1 MKLFLS
7 PYYYLLQRCFLAKI
21 VKHTTA
27 LFLDSVSISTNTMK
41 YLNPNDIESIN
52 SIKKDTVITAAIQD
66 RYISVLKS

>member
-27 LFLDSVSISTNTMK
+27 LFLDSVSTTNTMK